1 MRHWEQGLPPPA
13 APPVH
18 GRTPQAW
25 LHLFLLCHRPAGAA
39 WQRSEWPDGQPLL
52 EQSWPLVQVLD
63 TLRDELERVG
73 AERRRR
79 AGAAALAGRH

>member
-1 MRHWEQGLPPPA
+1 MRHWEQGLPPQA

-18 GRTPQAW
+18 GRMPQAW
-25 LHLFLLCHRPAGAA
+25 LQLFLLCHRPVGAV
-39 WQRSEWPDGQPLL
+39 WQRSEWPDGRPLL
-52 EQSWPLVQVLD
+52 EQSWPQVQVLD

-79 AGAAALAGRH
+79 ASHAAPVGRF